1 MGMIGCLGDIVF
13 EVSSETVETIDNMVW
28 SGSVRYGVHQ
38 RHGTNALTEFTGI
51 DPDQISFDIV
61 LSAYLGVNPNAEVVK
76 IWNYERN
83 GQAVPLVIGNKAYG
97 KYRWSIV
104 DHKMKMQTFDNEGDV
119 TSAVVS
125 VSLQEYLR
133 S

>member
-1 MGMIGCLGDIVF
+1 MVIGCLGDIVF
-13 EVSSETVETIDNMVW
+13 EVSSETVETIDNVVW

-38 RHGTNALTEFTGI
+38 RHGTNALTEFSGI
-51 DPDQISFDIV
+51 DPDQFSFDII
-61 LSAYLGVNPNAEVVK
+61 LSAYLGTNPIAEVVK

>member
-1 MGMIGCLGDIVF
+1 
-13 EVSSETVETIDNMVW
+13 VSSETVETIDNVVW

-38 RHGTNALTEFTGI
+38 RHGTNALTEFSGI
-51 DPDQISFDIV
+51 DPDQFSFDII
-61 LSAYLGVNPNAEVVK
+61 LSAYLGTNPIAEVVK

>member
-1 MGMIGCLGDIVF
+1 MVIGCLGDIVF
-13 EVSSETVETIDNMVW
+13 EVSSETVETIDNVVW
-28 SGSVRYGVHQ
+28 SGSVRYPAHQ
-38 RHGTNALTEFTGI
+38 RHGTNALTEFAGI
-51 DPDQISFDIV
+51 DPDQFSFDII
-61 LSAYLGVNPNAEVVK
+61 LSAYLGINPIAEVVK